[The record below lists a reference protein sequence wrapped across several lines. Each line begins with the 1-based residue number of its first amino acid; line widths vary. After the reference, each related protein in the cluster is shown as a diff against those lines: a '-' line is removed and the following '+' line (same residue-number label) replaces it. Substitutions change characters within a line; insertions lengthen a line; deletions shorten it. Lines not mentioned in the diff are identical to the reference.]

1 MDVSKRIDISE
12 NVDNGPFGR
21 FQVLVLILCS
31 LTVLLDGFDVQVIGF
46 LAPAIIHEWNAD
58 RASLGPVF
66 AASLVGLLIG
76 SVVLGTLADKLG
88 RRPVLIGSTLF
99 FSICMMATAH
109 VHSLNE
115 LMMLRFV
122 TGLGLGSILPNAIAL
137 SAEYSPLRNRVTAL
151 MLVSVSFPIGA
162 VLAGIVSEL
171 MLPHW
176 GWRSVFYVG
185 GVLPVILAV
194 VMLFN
199 LPESLQFLVLREKF
213 AGVRRW
219 LGRLHPE
226 IKVPSDASFVVREP
240 HGKRSPVA
248 ELFTGGRA
256 GTTLML
262 WAACMANLLILY
274 FISNW
279 LPTIVRA
286 AGLTLSNAVLAGTAF
301 QIGGVVG
308 AILLGFIIDRHGFR
322 AVLIPCFI
330 VAAVALF
337 MMGRPGLGVPVLFV
351 VIIVAG
357 FCVIGGQGGLNALA
371 ASSYPTALRSTGI
384 GWALGMGK
392 LGSILGPMFGG
403 EFVRMGLPDS
413 TIFLAAAVPAVI
425 SALLIWGMRSSART
439 NATLTPAAS

>member
-1 MDVSKRIDISE
+1 MDVSKQINISE
-12 NVDNGPFGR
+12 DIDNRPFGR
-21 FQVLVLILCS
+21 FQVLVLVLCG

-46 LAPAIIHEWNAD
+46 LAPAIIHEWNAN

-66 AASLVGLLIG
+66 AASLFGLLIG
-76 SVVLGTLADKLG
+76 SLVLGTLADKWG
-88 RRPVLIGSTLF
+88 RRPVLIGATFF

-109 VHSLNE
+109 VHSLNQ
-115 LMMLRFV
+115 LMVMRFV
-122 TGLGLGSILPNAIAL
+122 TGLGLGSILPNVIAL
-137 SAEYSPLRNRVTAL
+137 SAEYSPLRKRVTAL
-151 MLVSVSFPIGA
+151 MLVSIAFPIGA

-194 VMLFN
+194 VLLFN
-199 LPESLQFLVLREKF
+199 LPESLQFLVLREKS

-219 LGRLHPE
+219 LGKLYPE
-226 IKVPSDASFVVREP
+226 IKVLSDAVFIVREP
-240 HGKRSPVA
+240 HGKGSPVA

-256 GTTLML
+256 STTLML

-337 MMGRPGLGVPVLFV
+337 MMGRPGLGVPVLFM

-392 LGSILGPMFGG
+392 LGSVLGPMLGG
-403 EFVRMGLPDS
+403 EFVKMGLPDS
-413 TIFLAAAVPAVI
+413 TIFLAAAVPAVV

-439 NATLTPAAS
+439 SVTLTPAAG